1 MKIAIFSDVHGNLSG
16 LEAVLA
22 DIEAQGVDQIIFA
35 GDLCLMGPQPAEC
48 LDLVRARRLPSV
60 AGNTDGWLLGQ
71 GTPPSRLA
79 EPIAWTA
86 EQLSLDQRAWLT
98 RLPFSLRIGPTGRAG
113 DDLLIVHANPTDVN
127 QIIYPSE
134 VDQLARYG
142 EIRQS
147 DAALEPLVMGA
158 KARTVAFGHLHVPN
172 VRVWRRRLLVNVS
185 SVSMP
190 GDSDPRAK
198 YALLTWMNGRWMA
211 EHRRVEV
218 GAAGLI
224 AAFRAARPPHWP
236 DAVAALET
244 DGYYYPQRV

>member
-1 MKIAIFSDVHGNLSG
+1 
-16 LEAVLA
+16 
-22 DIEAQGVDQIIFA
+22 
-35 GDLCLMGPQPAEC
+35 
-48 LDLVRARRLPSV
+48 
-60 AGNTDGWLLGQ
+60 
-71 GTPPSRLA
+71 
-79 EPIAWTA
+79 
-86 EQLSLDQRAWLT
+86 
-98 RLPFSLRIGPTGRAG
+98 AG